1 MPMDTHQ
8 TQPPELRPESLDPE
22 NPDALR
28 ALAHRMVDDAFAYL
42 SDTLQGPVW
51 QPVPADL
58 EARFREP
65 APRDP
70 QGAEAAYRDFV
81 ETVLPYPMGN
91 LHSRFWAWVM
101 GNGSMGGA
109 LAEFLAAVMNSNAGG
124 GNHGAIRVERQ
135 VIDWI
140 KAMMG
145 FPAGAGGLLTS
156 GASMANLIGLAVA
169 RHAKAGFDVRA
180 LGMAAAPQ
188 PLVVYASSE
197 AHSSNARALEL
208 LGLGRAG
215 LHRISARADFT
226 LDVDALA
233 AAVAADRAAGK
244 RPICVI
250 ASAGTV
256 NTGAID
262 DLAAVADLCAREA
275 LWFHVDGAIGAAGML
290 ADSVRPRLA
299 GLERADSLALD
310 LHKWMH
316 MPFEAGCVLV
326 RDSALHHAAFAM
338 AAEYLEP
345 CERGIAGNK
354 SGFHEYGVQT
364 SRQFRALKVW
374 MGIKEHGLDRFGRL
388 MDRNVAQACS
398 LAERIEAEPELELLC
413 PVSLNIVCFRYNP
426 GGLDSA
432 ALNSLNREIMIRL
445 QEEGTAALS
454 DTTLGGQ
461 RWLRA
466 AIVNHRSRDGDFAL
480 LVDETLRLGRLLQGR
495 ACS

>member
-1 MPMDTHQ
+1 MDSLE
-8 TQPPELRPESLDPE
+8 PSAPESLDPQDR
-22 NPDALR
+22 DALR

-42 SDTLQGPVW
+42 GDAVAGPVW
-51 QPVPADL
+51 RPVPDEL
-58 EARFREP
+58 EARFRAP
-65 APRDP
+65 APRAP
-70 QGAEAAYRDFV
+70 QGIEAAYRDFV
-81 ETVLPYPMGN
+81 ETVQPYPMGN
-91 LHSRFWAWVM
+91 IHPRFWAWVM
-101 GNGSMGGA
+101 GNGGMSGA
-109 LAEFLAAVMNSNAGG
+109 LAEFLAAVMNSNVGG
-124 GNHGAIRVERQ
+124 GNHAASRVERQ

-156 GASMANLIGLAVA
+156 GASTANLIGLAVA

-180 LGMAAAPQ
+180 LGLAAAPR
-188 PLVVYASSE
+188 PLVAYASGE

-215 LHRISARADFT
+215 LRRVPARADFT
-226 LDVDALA
+226 LDVEALA
-233 AAVAADRAAGK
+233 AAVAADRTAGL

-262 DLAAVADLCAREA
+262 DLAAVADLCARED
-275 LWFHVDGAIGAAGML
+275 LWFHVDGAIGAVGML
-290 ADSVRPRLA
+290 ADGVRPRLA

-326 RDSALHHAAFAM
+326 RDAALHHAAFAM

-345 CERGIAGNK
+345 CERGIAGGRA
-354 SGFHEYGVQT
+354 SFHEYGVQT

-388 MDRNVAQACS
+388 MDRNVAQARA
-398 LAERIEAEPELELLC
+398 LGERVGTEPELELLG

-426 GGLDSA
+426 GGLDTA
-432 ALNSLNREIMIRL
+432 ELNRLNREIMVRL

-454 DTTLGGQ
+454 DTTLEGR

-466 AIVNHRSRDGDFAL
+466 AIFNHRSRDEDFAL
-480 LVDETLRLGRLLQGR
+480 LVAEVLRLGRNL
-495 ACS
+495 AAA